1 MGIIFGIVVGV
12 WIVCSLTT
20 ASCLGAT
27 EQMVRKTFCP
37 NINCKT
43 LGSLHVLDS
52 WNVISLNQFRTN
64 KEHQSRLPTYMHQS
78 AKTETVMWH
87 SMVFS
92 RQNYSKF
99 EIVIDLGIWPSPAFL
114 PKCILLV
121 VHNAQNWYFVVLVME
136 GPCSQWLASRKQAG
150 HIVATS
156 DAGWWR
162 EFCKCK
168 HATSQNHHINHIQ
181 LQFSSPNQTEILYC
195 RLSRLNCNLLVA
207 LLGCTKKNKATN
219 GCSSR
224 CWWWIFVFLV
234 PKRWLE

>member
-121 VHNAQNWYFVVLVME
+121 VHNAHNWYFVVLVME

-162 EFCKCK
+162 GVNF
-168 HATSQNHHINHIQ
+168 ANANMRHHRII
-181 LQFSSPNQTEILYC
+181 ILIIF
-195 RLSRLNCNLLVA
+195 NCNFHPQIKQRFCIAGCRGSIAIYWLPCWVA
-207 LLGCTKKNKATN
+207 QKK
-219 GCSSR
+219 
-224 CWWWIFVFLV
+224 
-234 PKRWLE
+234 